1 MIEKFQIMTVF
12 FFLLIWHIAEK
23 EKRSMNFFEAT
34 CRYLQTFSVAKINV
48 FVI

>member
-1 MIEKFQIMTVF
+1 MIEKSPIMTV
-12 FFLLIWHIAEK
+12 FLLIWHIAEK